1 MKESPGWMTRVRRM
15 EKRTEME
22 FPISLKHSLPPTAAH
37 GIPEKMTDGLD
48 PEAVMR
54 HSQILCSPGTS
65 IWPLT
70 EDALVDLLA
79 TC

>member
-1 MKESPGWMTRVRRM
+1 MM

-37 GIPEKMTDGLD
+37 EILEKTTDGLD

-54 HSQILCSPGTS
+54 HSHILCSPVSS
-65 IWPLT
+65 IWPVT
-70 EDALVDLLA
+70 EDALFDSLA
-79 TC
+79 IC

>member
-1 MKESPGWMTRVRRM
+1 M

-54 HSQILCSPGTS
+54 HSHILCSPGSS
-65 IWPLT
+65 IWPAT
-70 EDALVDLLA
+70 EDALVNSLA
-79 TC
+79 IC